1 MNKKIAVMGA
11 GIIATGIGKTLID
24 NGYEVNCF
32 NRTKENASELIQAG
46 AAYFTS
52 PAAAAAGAD
61 FVISAVWNKDAFDS
75 IMLGDD
81 GLYKNASKGQIFI
94 DMSTQLPD
102 TALDAAAEFAKK
114 GAFFIDAPIHGSKAE
129 ANSGGLWIMAGGER
143 EIYDRASVVLSVL
156 GETVHYM
163 GSSGKGYA
171 SKLCGNHLVSTVV
184 AAVCESIVLASKAG
198 IDPEEIVKVWMESDF
213 RSPVVGGVGGSVI
226 DRDFDVSFHLRT
238 MVKDTEL
245 IRNFS
250 ESLDVPVFL
259 SNIVHEVNK
268 VGQNMGFGEE
278 NASAVVKVFEHMAG
292 TEVKKNREGSE
303 NS

>member
-1 MNKKIAVMGA
+1 MSKRIALMGA
-11 GIIATGIGKTLID
+11 GIIASGVGRTLMS
-24 NGYEVNCF
+24 NGYELNCY
-32 NRTKENASELIQAG
+32 NRTKANASDLIDAG
-46 AAYFTS
+46 AQYFDT
-52 PAAAAAGAD
+52 PAAAAADAE
-61 FVISAVWNKDAFDS
+61 FVLSAVWNKEALDHV
-75 IMLGDD
+75 MLGPD
-81 GLYKNASKGQIFI
+81 GLYANAVEGQMFI
-94 DMSTQLPD
+94 DMSTQLPA
-102 TALDAAAEFAKK
+102 TAVSAAAEFAKK
-114 GAFFIDAPIHGSKAE
+114 GAFFLDAPIHGSKAE
-129 ANSGGLWIMAGGER
+129 ANSGGLWIMAGGEKTA
-143 EIYDRASVVLSVL
+143 YDKSLELLSVL

-163 GSSGKGYA
+163 GGSGKGYA

-226 DRDFDVSFHLRT
+226 NRDFDVSFHLRT

-250 ESLDVPVFL
+250 ESLNVPVFL

-268 VGQNMGFGEE
+268 VGENMGFGDE

-292 TEVKKNREGSE
+292 TEVKKIKG
-303 NS
+303 